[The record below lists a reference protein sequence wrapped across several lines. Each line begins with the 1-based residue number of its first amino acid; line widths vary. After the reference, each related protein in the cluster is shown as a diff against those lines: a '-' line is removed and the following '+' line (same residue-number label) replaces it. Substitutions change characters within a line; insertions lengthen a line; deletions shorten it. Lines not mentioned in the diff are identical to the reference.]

1 MDTNVRLNY
10 EQYPEKLSSGIIKI
24 SDDKS
29 MKISFL
35 ESENVIVIEL
45 RDTSF
50 GGENKIEVK
59 LTYEMT
65 KDLYKILYIL
75 LNQYSKE

>member
-35 ESENVIVIEL
+35 ESENVI
-45 RDTSF
+45 F
-50 GGENKIEVK
+50 
-59 LTYEMT
+59 
-65 KDLYKILYIL
+65 
-75 LNQYSKE
+75 